1 MNRRVVYIL
10 ARLPFVLVG
19 IFIIVGIIIGLIDA
33 YGGKEETA
41 KQYVIPQEIFC
52 PAPVQVHPELQRL
65 WTDEDAVILGKLVWS
80 EARGVQSRMEQAA
93 VIWCV
98 LNRVEDGT
106 WGTTIEEVVKYP
118 NQFAWDESAPVE
130 QDLVELAR
138 DVLNRWELEQT
149 KHIFSGRVLPNRYL
163 YFGAED
169 GRNYFRSDYYNFD
182 DVWNWKLPD
191 PYTDMED

>member
-1 MNRRVVYIL
+1 MNRLVQIL
-10 ARLPFVLVG
+10 VRLPFILVG
-19 IFIIVGIIIGLIDA
+19 IFAVVAIILNLTDKTEQEAEKISV
-33 YGGKEETA
+33 
-41 KQYVIPQEIFC
+41 PQWVYS
-52 PAPVQVHPELQRL
+52 PAPIQVHPELQRL

-80 EARGVQSRMEQAA
+80 EARGVKSRMEQAA

-138 DVLNRWELEQT
+138 DVLSRWELEQT

-163 YFGAED
+163 YFGAEN

-191 PYTDMED
+191 PYTDMEA